1 MVARIEHHVAVE
13 VNDLLHIAQG
23 HVEQDRH
30 IAGNALQIPH
40 MRDGRRQLDEAH
52 AMAPHPAFRDLHPA
66 ALADDA
72 AVPHA
77 LVFAAMAFPILGG
90 AEDLLAE
97 QPVHLGLEGAVVDRF
112 RLSHLAH
119 HLAVGQGALTPLHD
133 PLGGGER
140 DLHVVEVVLGAE
152 VAVGHGG
159 CRAER
164 EEGGGYRSPVQPPPR
179 WGRRR
184 GRSAIS
190 RRRSPRRRGIR
201 RWAGWGC
208 CGGDSRPASG
218 QLPRRHRYTPRCPD
232 RGTGVRASA
241 P

>member
-1 MVARIEHHVAVE
+1 
-13 VNDLLHIAQG
+13 
-23 HVEQDRH
+23 
-30 IAGNALQIPH
+30 
-40 MRDGRRQLDEAH
+40 MRNGRRQLDEPH
-52 AMAPHPAFRDLHPA
+52 AVAPHPAFGDLNPT

-72 AVPHA
+72 AVPHP
-77 LVFAAMAFPILGG
+77 LVFAAVAFPILGG

-97 QPVHLGLEGAVVDRF
+97 QPVHLGLEGAVIDGF
-112 RLSHLAH
+112 RLGHLAH
-119 HLAVGQGALTPLHD
+119 HLAVGQGALAPLHD

-164 EEGGGYRSPVQPPPR
+164 EEGGGIGLQFGQPMAGRQGERST
-179 WGRRR
+179 
-184 GRSAIS
+184 IS
-190 RRRSPRRRGIR
+190 RRRSPRLREIR
-201 RWAGWGC
+201 RWDDWGC
-208 CGGDSRPASG
+208 CGEGSRPASG
-218 QLPRRHRYTPRCPD
+218 PLPRRHRCTPRCPG